1 MGFDASWSYGFS
13 TWGGI
18 DGATILQ
25 LNYRDDRHGSHI
37 CYNCQAGFSG
47 CGGGG
52 GCHSRVWCRADEGF
66 LCGNGVRDDGEQCD
80 DGNRMSDDGCDE
92 VCVLE
97 DGFACS
103 LDEATGTDVCVDVD
117 ECAQPGLC
125 DAPHT
130 VCMNLPGTY
139 FCGCDHGF
147 VEEASRCKPCEDS
160 HWEAGVC
167 AEGPSCNA
175 IKLSDPSKP
184 DGVYYIQP
192 DFFNSPIAVTC
203 DMTTDNGGWTL
214 VYKLSLIH
222 I

>member
-1 MGFDASWSYGFS
+1 M
-13 TWGGI
+13 
-18 DGATILQ
+18 
-25 LNYRDDRHGSHI
+25 
-37 CYNCQAGFSG
+37 
-47 CGGGG
+47 
-52 GCHSRVWCRADEGF
+52 WCRADEGF

-214 VYKLSLIH
+214 VYKIAGASTMKSTDAVEPELLASPDAAPETEHSAKLSDDLIRNLCLSLIH